1 MALVDGY
8 TDSALSDKFKE
19 FFNSFKPIFE
29 YKYVIDI
36 DCSINIGNEIIIDY
50 NDFTDEI
57 KSIIETEPQ
66 ERILKAIERAISE
79 VFQTRFGSSRLQ
91 EVKEEFGINF
101 KIIHNEKFENIVPKS
116 TPDTWNT
123 DNESKNP
130 RDTSIEKIVEYAERV
145 FSDCFIAENNS
156 SKVYAIV
163 KIDEHFETVDLD
175 LQLAKDVLIINYQKD
190 FKKILS
196 TNQAEQSIS
205 FVKTKKRFSKD
216 TPKKQDHIRCAF
228 ENNTIWYDLCN
239 PKREVVKITK
249 DDFEIVPYD
258 KTCPL
263 FFRTPY
269 MSEQV
274 KPNSDLKV
282 DDDPIS
288 KCFKL
293 IRKPNDTVMRSN
305 VIALFLET
313 VDVPMLVF
321 GGSTDA
327 SKTVTS
333 TLVKM
338 LVDPSG
344 KKIEDYGTSMPT
356 KPDDLATILYCNY
369 LPSFEN
375 ISKLSNEQ
383 SDMLCK
389 ANTGANFSTR
399 LFYSQGQESKLA
411 IHRKSMLNGITVNI
425 DRDDLGRRT
434 LPYDLPSFKIGEKK
448 TKEQVLSEF
457 YALLPDLL
465 GHVFLTLQKAL
476 ILYDDVKSKAQI
488 GIRGE
493 FQVWGEAISQAL
505 GNPEGKFTEALQ
517 EKESLISDKLSQS
530 NALVPFIQDLFSDG
544 KEEYTSGESDIFDSF
559 KDFTNGRYETNNP
572 DVFPSSVG
580 KLADV
585 IKRSFTQLN
594 NAGFTIE
601 IRKSTKKE
609 THNGKTYNSNV
620 KFVTIKKIKEVLF
633 Q

>member
-1 MALVDGY
+1 MALVDSY

-19 FFNSFKPIFE
+19 FFNKCKVGFEFK
-29 YKYVIDI
+29 YLIDI
-36 DCSINIGNEIIIDY
+36 DCSLNIGNEIIINY
-50 NDFTDEI
+50 NDFTNEI
-57 KSIIETEPQ
+57 KSILETEPI
-66 ERILKAIERAISE
+66 ERIEKAIERAIGE

-101 KIIHNEKFENIVPKS
+101 KIINHEKFAKIVPKS
-116 TPDTWNT
+116 TPDTWNS
-123 DNESKNP
+123 DNEYEKPCDN
-130 RDTSIEKIVEYAERV
+130 SIEKIVEYAERV

-156 SKVYAIV
+156 VKVYSIV

-175 LQLAKDVLIINYQKD
+175 LELAKEVLIISYQND

-196 TNQAEQSIS
+196 TSQSEQAIS

-216 TPKKQDHIRCAF
+216 TPKKQVHIRCAF
-228 ENNTIWYDLCN
+228 EDNIIWYDLCN
-239 PKREVVKITK
+239 QKREVIKITK
-249 DDFEIVPYD
+249 DDFAIVPYD

-263 FFRTPY
+263 FFRPPF
-269 MSEQV
+269 MSEQI
-274 KPNSDLKV
+274 KPNFDFKEN
-282 DDDPIS
+282 PINE
-288 KCFKL
+288 FLKL
-293 IRKPNDTVMRSN
+293 IRKSNDTVMRSN

-313 VDVPMLVF
+313 VDVPMPVF

-344 KKIEDYGTSMPT
+344 KKIEDYGTSLPT

-369 LPSFEN
+369 LSSFEN

-389 ANTGANFSTR
+389 ANTGANFSSR

-411 IHRKSMLNGITVNI
+411 IHRKCMLNGITVNI
-425 DRDDLGRRT
+425 DRDDLARRT
-434 LPYDLPSFKIGEKK
+434 LPYDLPSFKTGEKK

-457 YALLPDLL
+457 YALLPDVF
-465 GHVFLTLQKAL
+465 GHVVLTLQKSL
-476 ILYDDVKSKAQI
+476 IRYNDVKSKSKI

-493 FQVWGEAISQAL
+493 FQVWGEAISQPL
-505 GNPEGKFTEALQ
+505 GDPEYKFTESLT
-517 EKESLISDKLSQS
+517 EKESLINDKLSQS

-544 KEEYTSGESDIFDSF
+544 KEEYTSGESDFFDSF
-559 KDFTNGRYETNNP
+559 KDFAKSRYEINNP

-580 KLADV
+580 KLPDV
-585 IKRSFTQLN
+585 IKRSSTQLN

-609 THNGKTYNSNV
+609 IHNGTTYNSNV

-633 Q
+633 E

>member
-1 MALVDGY
+1 MALVEY
-8 TDSALSDKFKE
+8 TDSALSDIFIK
-19 FFNSFKPIFE
+19 FFNTLKIGFE

-36 DCSINIGNEIIIDY
+36 EYSVLNGSEIVIDY
-50 NDFTDEI
+50 NDFTEQI
-57 KSIIETEPQ
+57 KSIVEDQPK
-66 ERILKAIERAISE
+66 ERILNAIERAICE
-79 VFQTRFGSSRLQ
+79 VFQTRYSSETLAEQ
-91 EVKEEFGINF
+91 KKEHGIKFKLIHDERFTHIEPESTHNF
-101 KIIHNEKFENIVPKS
+101 WLNEGKSEKS
-116 TPDTWNT
+116 T
-123 DNESKNP
+123 DN
-130 RDTSIEKIVEYAERV
+130 SIEKIVEYAEKI
-145 FSDCFIAENNS
+145 FSDCYIAENNS
-156 SKVYAIV
+156 SKIYAIV
-163 KIDEHFETVDLD
+163 KFDEHFETVDLD
-175 LQLAKDVLIINYQKD
+175 LQLAKDVLIINFQKD

-196 TNQAEQSIS
+196 TSQSEQAIS
-205 FVKTKKRFSKD
+205 FVKTTKRFSQD

-228 ENNTIWYDLCN
+228 ENDTIWYDLCN
-239 PKREVVKITK
+239 QKREIVKITK
-249 DDFEIVPYD
+249 DNFAIVSYD

-263 FFRTPY
+263 FFRTPF

-274 KPNSDLKV
+274 KPNFDFKGN
-282 DDDPIS
+282 PINEY
-288 KCFKL
+288 FKL
-293 IRKPNDTVMRSN
+293 IRKPNDIVMLSN

-313 VDVPMLVF
+313 VDVPMPVF

-369 LPSFEN
+369 LSSFEN

-399 LFYSQGQESKLA
+399 LFYEQGQESKLA

-425 DRDDLGRRT
+425 DRDDLARRT
-434 LPYDLPSFKIGEKK
+434 LPFDLPPFKSGEKK
-448 TKEQVLSEF
+448 TKAQVLSEF

-476 ILYDDVKSKAQI
+476 IVYDNVKSKTPI

-493 FQVWGEAISQAL
+493 FQVWSEAISQAL
-505 GNPEGKFTEALQ
+505 GNPEGKFTEALE

-544 KEEYTSGESDIFDSF
+544 REEYTSGESDFFDSF
-559 KDFTNGRYETNNP
+559 RYFAYGRYEIKNP

-580 KLADV
+580 KLPDV
-585 IKRSFTQLN
+585 IKRSSTQLN
-594 NAGFTIE
+594 HAGFTIE

-609 THNGKTYNSNV
+609 THNGKTYTSNI

>member
-1 MALVDGY
+1 MALVDSY
-8 TDSALSDKFKE
+8 ADSALSDIFVN
-19 FFNSFKPIFE
+19 FFNTYKLGFE

-57 KSIIETEPQ
+57 KSIIETEPT

-79 VFQTRFGSSRLQ
+79 VFQTRFFSSRLH

-116 TPDTWNT
+116 TPDTWNM
-123 DNESKNP
+123 DNESEKP

-175 LQLAKDVLIINYQKD
+175 LRLAKEVLIINYQKD

-228 ENNTIWYDLCN
+228 ENDTIWYDLCN
-239 PKREVVKITK
+239 QESKVVKITK
-249 DDFEIVPYD
+249 DIFEVIPYD

-263 FFRTPY
+263 FFKTPH
-269 MSEQV
+269 MTEQV
-274 KPNSDLKV
+274 TPNFDFKG
-282 DDDPIS
+282 DPINEY
-288 KCFKL
+288 FKL
-293 IRKPNDTVMRSN
+293 IRKPNDIVMRSN

-313 VDVPMLVF
+313 VDVPMPVF

-344 KKIEDYGTSMPT
+344 KKIEDYGTSMST
-356 KPDDLATILYCNY
+356 KPDDLATKLYCNY
-369 LPSFEN
+369 LSSFEN

-399 LFYSQGQESKLA
+399 LFYEQGQESKLA
-411 IHRKSMLNGITVNI
+411 IHRKCMLNGITVNI

-457 YALLPDLL
+457 YTLLPDLF
-465 GHVFLTLQKAL
+465 GHVILTLQKAL

-544 KEEYTSGESDIFDSF
+544 KEEYTSGESDTFDSF

>member
-1 MALVDGY
+1 MALVDSY
-8 TDSALSDKFKE
+8 TDSALSDKIVE
-19 FFNSFKPIFE
+19 FFNTYKLGFE
-29 YKYVIDI
+29 YKYIVDI
-36 DCSINIGNEIIIDY
+36 CYCLPFDKEIIINY
-50 NDFTDEI
+50 IDFTPEI
-57 KSIIETEPQ
+57 KSILDSQPKEQ
-66 ERILKAIERAISE
+66 VFRAIKRAIGE
-79 VFQTRFGSSRLQ
+79 VFQASHGSSAL
-91 EVKEEFGINF
+91 EGIEKEFGINF

-116 TPDTWNT
+116 TPDTWNL
-123 DNESKNP
+123 DNESEKP
-130 RDTSIEKIVEYAERV
+130 RDNSIEKIVEYAERI
-145 FSDCFIAENNS
+145 FSDSFIAENNS
-156 SKVYAIV
+156 SKIYAIV

-190 FKKILS
+190 FRRILS
-196 TNQAEQSIS
+196 TSQSEQAIS
-205 FVKTKKRFSKD
+205 FVKTKKRFSQD
-216 TPKKQDHIRCAF
+216 TPKKQIHIRCAF
-228 ENNTIWYDLCN
+228 ENDIIWYDLCN
-239 PKREVVKITK
+239 QKREIVKITK
-249 DDFEIVPYD
+249 DDFAIVQYD

-263 FFRTPY
+263 FFRTPF
-269 MSEQV
+269 MSDQV
-274 KPNSDLKV
+274 KPNFDFKG
-282 DDDPIS
+282 DPIS
-288 KCFKL
+288 EYFKL
-293 IRKPNDTVMRSN
+293 IRKPNDIVMRSN

-369 LPSFEN
+369 LSSFEN
-375 ISKLSNEQ
+375 ISKLLNEQ

-399 LFYSQGQESKLA
+399 LFYEQGQESKLA

-457 YALLPDLL
+457 YTLLPDLF
-465 GHVFLTLQKAL
+465 GHVILTLQKAL

-544 KEEYTSGESDIFDSF
+544 KEEYTSGESDTFDSF

-633 Q
+633 E